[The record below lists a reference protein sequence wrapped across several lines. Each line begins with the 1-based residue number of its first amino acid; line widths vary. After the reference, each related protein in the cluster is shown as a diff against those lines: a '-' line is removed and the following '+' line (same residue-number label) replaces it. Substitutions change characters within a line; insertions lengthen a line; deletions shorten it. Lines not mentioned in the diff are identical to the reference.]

1 MAVAYLITDCVELL
15 IILVEKKK
23 KGERNIKMIVGLVNL
38 KYYIQ
43 LGHPPDMSDS
53 NLFLA
58 FKSPASRRFFFK
70 YKGTGLF

>member
-1 MAVAYLITDCVELL
+1 
-15 IILVEKKK
+15 
-23 KGERNIKMIVGLVNL
+23 MIVGLVNL

-43 LGHPPDMSDS
+43 LGHPQDMSDS

-58 FKSPASRRFFFK
+58 FKSPASRRFFLK